1 METELQLLSV
11 ELDKEY
17 VRNKY
22 CKFEI
27 VRTWQFFY
35 RCFTVMSCKNVLIW
49 HCIMPCFD
57 TIYRV

>member
-1 METELQLLSV
+1 MTSVKLAFVMETELQLLSV

-27 VRTWQFFY
+27 VRT
-35 RCFTVMSCKNVLIW
+35 
-49 HCIMPCFD
+49 
-57 TIYRV
+57 